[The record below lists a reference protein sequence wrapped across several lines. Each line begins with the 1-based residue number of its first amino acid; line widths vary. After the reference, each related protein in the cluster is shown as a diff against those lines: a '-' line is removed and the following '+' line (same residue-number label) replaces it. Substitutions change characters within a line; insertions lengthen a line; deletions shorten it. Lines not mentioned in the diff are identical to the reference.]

1 METDYFKVNIGRQS
15 NSLQMHEGSSGP
27 LQFAN
32 LMQCI
37 FIFFSL
43 FILRWPHS
51 FLLGWCLWWFHCAKS
66 LELSLLS
73 VSSWACLMGA
83 SFALWLQ
90 LPSSSLGLRMS
101 PRPSGFCLDSC
112 QCLWQLVHPLQVS
125 VGRVCSCKCVA
136 VFAYYLGHVSH
147 PCTTCRALTLEI
159 FSVCAWEDKANLPA
173 AHGLLIYCTL
183 QSLLSLLHCYTGVKH
198 SSKER

>member
-1 METDYFKVNIGRQS
+1 METDYFKVNTVRQS
-15 NSLQMHEGSSGP
+15 NSLQMQGGSSGP
-27 LQFAN
+27 LWFAN

-43 FILRWPHS
+43 FIFRWPHS

-83 SFALWLQ
+83 SFALWLL
-90 LPSSSLGLRMS
+90 LPLSSLGLRTS
-101 PRPSGFCLDSC
+101 PRPLDFCLASC

-125 VGRVCSCKCVA
+125 GGRVCSCKCVFM
-136 VFAYYLGHVSH
+136 FAWLFGRVSYSCITGR
-147 PCTTCRALTLEI
+147 PLTLEV
-159 FSVCAWEDKANLPA
+159 FYVWAWEDTGNLPG
-173 AHGLLIYCTL
+173 AHELLIYCTL
-183 QSLLSLLHCYTGVKH
+183 QSLLSLFHCYADVKY